1 MSQSINLIPQQEQ
14 MEQQQVKLVK
24 LSTVLAVLFL
34 LLVIGISVF
43 YFTKTKGLKDE
54 IATHDQSIASLRS
67 QITGMA
73 AIEIVARNLDTKSK
87 VLQQIFDSRP
97 YYSLLLKEFKHRV
110 PPTVLVQSFTMT
122 TSGSFS
128 LSGDS
133 DNYISIS
140 GFIDDLTNPNFA
152 DTPKELQTLFTTVSL
167 NSVSLET
174 RNNRASYFMNVTYD
188 ASKLKK

>member
-34 LLVIGISVF
+34 LLVVGISVY
-43 YFTKTKGLKDE
+43 YFTKTKGVKDE
-54 IATHDQSIASLRS
+54 IAAHDQSIASLRS
-67 QITGMA
+67 QITGMSS
-73 AIEIVARNLDTKSK
+73 IEIVARNLDTKSK

-110 PPTVLVQSFTMT
+110 PATVLVQSFTI
-122 TSGSFS
+122 TSPGAFS

-140 GFIDDLTNPNFA
+140 GFIDDLTNPNFEGSQ
-152 DTPKELQTLFTTVSL
+152 KNLETLFTSVSL
-167 NSVSLET
+167 NSVSLES

-188 ASKLKK
+188 ATKLKK